1 MAKRFTDRLGTDHYY
16 FDRESGG
23 GGGGGR
29 VENFQTINTCTAEK
43 KKTIVQ
49 EEPRGVGGGGGVGRK
64 WSKCFLPS
72 LF

>member
-1 MAKRFTDRLGTDHYY
+1 M
-16 FDRESGG
+16 
-23 GGGGGR
+23 
-29 VENFQTINTCTAEK
+29 ENFQTINTCTAEKK